1 MSWFTFA
8 GYSVQFR
15 RSLPL
20 RSLRVSGGVF
30 SFMVKAVSFCSYHV
44 FSGCFKCVHYRKVKL
59 SNWVVYPVAVVIRS
73 VMIRNNW
80 LASCSSEV
88 GCSCRTS
95 VKIAK
100 YHQSFFVGFGFDS
113 FTEKCV
119 LPIFFSNCWVLSYFP
134 NFPRACLMVGWL
146 AMCTCNCW
154 WKSIECRG
162 SQLLLSTIWAWNSR
176 NLFFRW

>member
-1 MSWFTFA
+1 MWLVDF
-8 GYSVQFR
+8 
-15 RSLPL
+15 
-20 RSLRVSGGVF
+20 GVF
-30 SFMVKAVSFCSYHV
+30 ERNLVVFGVFQLYFWFYTRKIAFYPQKQPNMVQ
-44 FSGCFKCVHYRKVKL
+44 L
-59 SNWVVYPVAVVIRS
+59 SRNPLNS
-73 VMIRNNW
+73 VMIRNYW

-100 YHQSFFVGFGFDS
+100 YHQSFLVGFGFDS

-146 AMCTCNCW
+146 AICTCNCW

-162 SQLLLSTIWAWNSR
+162 SQLLLLTIWAWNSR